1 VPLKIRGALLLL
13 LPSLL
18 LLCGL
23 FLLPIGWFLWSSI
36 AELGTLSE
44 ILVEAEDVLLSGAV
58 GGAMLNTG
66 WIGVVVTLLALLIG
80 YPVSYALSRAKGLAF
95 TAILLCI
102 VLPYF
107 TSTIVRTYAWMVL
120 LGRNGLIN
128 QILLGLGLVAEPVN
142 LLYNRTGVIIG
153 MTYVLLPYM
162 VLTLYAAMKAV
173 DPRLMQAAEGMGAT
187 PAQVFRRVFMPL
199 TLHGV
204 VAGVLITF
212 ILAIGFFITP
222 ALMGGPSDVMVA
234 MLIEREVEI
243 TQNWPS
249 AALMTVVLLVVTLTL
264 YAVYSRFAEPG
275 LSEKGEVLR

>member
-1 VPLKIRGALLLL
+1 MPLGRLAAWLMLAPALVLLF
-13 LPSLL
+13 
-18 LLCGL
+18 GV
-23 FLLPIGWFLWSSI
+23 FLLPIGWFLVGSL

-44 ILVEAEDVLLSGAV
+44 IWAEARDVLFSGTV
-58 GGAMLNTG
+58 MRVLLNTNIVG
-66 WIGVVVTLLALLIG
+66 AIVTLLVLVIG
-80 YPVSYALSRAKGLAF
+80 YPVSYALSRAKGYAF

-128 QILLGLGLVAEPVN
+128 QMLLGLGLVDAPLE
-142 LLYNRTGVIIG
+142 LMYNRSGVIIG

-173 DPRLMQAAEGMGAT
+173 DPRLLQAAEGMGAS
-187 PAQVFRRVFMPL
+187 PATVFLKVFMPL

-204 VAGVLITF
+204 IAGVLITF

-222 ALMGGPSDVMVA
+222 ALMGGPGDIMIA
-234 MLIEREVEI
+234 MLIEREVEL

-249 AALMTVVLLVVTLTL
+249 AAMMTIVLLAVTLIL
-264 YAVYSRFAEPG
+264 YGFYSRFAEKEAP
-275 LSEKGEVLR
+275 R

>member
-1 VPLKIRGALLLL
+1 MKIRAALLLL

-18 LLCGL
+18 LLFAL
-23 FLLPIGWFLWSSI
+23 FLLPIGWFLSSSI
-36 AELGTLSE
+36 MELGSWE
-44 ILVEAEDVLLSGAV
+44 EVMAEADAVLLSGAV
-58 GGAMLNTG
+58 GGALLNTG
-66 WIGVVVTLLALLIG
+66 WVGAVVTLLTLVIG
-80 YPVSYALSRAKGLAF
+80 YPVSYALSRARGAAF
-95 TAILLCI
+95 TVILLCI

-128 QILLGLGLVAEPVN
+128 QILLGLGLVSEPVN

-173 DPRLMQAAEGMGAT
+173 DPRLMQAAEGMGAS
-187 PAQVFRRVFMPL
+187 PATVFRRVFMPL

-222 ALMGGPSDVMVA
+222 ALMGGPGDVMIA
-234 MLIEREVEI
+234 MLIEREVEL
-243 TQNWPS
+243 TQNWP
-249 AALMTVVLLVVTLTL
+249 AAAMMTVVLLAVTLTL

-275 LSEKGEVLR
+275 EAMR

>member
-1 VPLKIRGALLLL
+1 MPLGRLAAWLMLAPALLLL
-13 LPSLL
+13 A
-18 LLCGL
+18 GV
-23 FLLPIGWFLWSSI
+23 FLLPIGWFLIGSLS
-36 AELGTLSE
+36 ELGGFAE
-44 ILVEAEDVLLSGAV
+44 IWEEAQDVLFSGTV
-58 GGAMLNTG
+58 GRVLLNTNG
-66 WIGVVVTLLALLIG
+66 IGAIVTLLVLVIG
-80 YPVSYALSRAKGLAF
+80 YPVSYALSRARGFAF

-128 QILLGLGLVAEPVN
+128 RILLGLHLVDEPVN

-162 VLTLYAAMKAV
+162 VLTLFAAMKAV
-173 DPRLMQAAEGMGAT
+173 DPKLLQAAEGMGASPVT
-187 PAQVFRRVFMPL
+187 VFRRVFMPL

-204 VAGVLITF
+204 IAGVLITF

-222 ALMGGPSDVMVA
+222 ALMGGPGDIMIA
-234 MLIEREVEI
+234 MLIEREVEL

-249 AALMTVVLLVVTLTL
+249 AAMMTIVLLAVTLIL
-264 YAVYSRFAEPG
+264 YGFYSRFAEQEAP
-275 LSEKGEVLR
+275 R

>member
-1 VPLKIRGALLLL
+1 MPIRIRGALLLL

-18 LLCGL
+18 LLVAL
-23 FLLPIGWFLWSSI
+23 FLVPIAWFLWGSMQEFATWS
-36 AELGTLSE
+36 ELLE
-44 ILVEAEDVLLSGAV
+44 EAEAVLFSGGV
-58 GGAMLNTG
+58 GRSLVNTG
-66 WIGVVVTLLALLIG
+66 WIGAVVTVLALVIG
-80 YPVSYALSRAKGLAF
+80 YPMSYVLSRARGLAF

-128 QILLGLGLVAEPVN
+128 QILLGLGIVEEPLQ
-142 LLYNRTGVIIG
+142 LLYNKLGVVIG

-173 DPRLMQAAEGMGAT
+173 DHRLLQAAEGMGAT

-212 ILAIGFFITP
+212 ILAIGFFVTP
-222 ALMGGPSDVMVA
+222 ALMGGPSDVMIA
-234 MLIEREVEI
+234 MLIEREVEM
-243 TQNWPS
+243 TQNWP
-249 AALMTVVLLVVTLTL
+249 AAAMMTVVLLAVTLTL

-275 LSEKGEVLR
+275 EAAR

>member
-1 VPLKIRGALLLL
+1 MPLTLRATLLLL
-13 LPSLL
+13 LPALL
-18 LLCGL
+18 LLAGL
-23 FLLPIGWFLWSSI
+23 FLLPIGWFLSASI
-36 AELGTLSE
+36 AELGTWSE
-44 ILVEAEDVLLSGAV
+44 IIEEAEAVLLSGAV
-58 GGAMLNTG
+58 GRSLLTTG
-66 WIGVVVTLLALLIG
+66 WIGLVVTLLTLLLG
-80 YPVSYALSRAKGLAF
+80 YPVSYALSRVRGAAF

-142 LLYNRTGVIIG
+142 LLYNRTGVVIG

-173 DPRLMQAAEGMGAT
+173 DQRLLQAAEGMGAS
-187 PAQVFRRVFMPL
+187 PGQIFLRVFMPL

-204 VAGVLITF
+204 VAGLLITF
-212 ILAIGFFITP
+212 ILAIGFFVTP
-222 ALMGGPSDVMVA
+222 ALMGGPGDVMVA

-249 AALMTVVLLVVTLTL
+249 AALMTIVLLAVTLSL

-275 LSEKGEVLR
+275 EAVR

>member
-1 VPLKIRGALLLL
+1 MPIRIQGALLLL

-18 LLCGL
+18 LLAAL
-23 FLLPIGWFLWSSI
+23 FLIPIAWFLVGSMQEFATWS
-36 AELGTLSE
+36 E
-44 ILVEAEDVLLSGAV
+44 LVEEAEAVLFSGGV
-58 GGAMLNTG
+58 GRSLVNTG
-66 WIGVVVTLLALLIG
+66 WIGAVVTLLALVIG
-80 YPVSYALSRAKGLAF
+80 YPMSYVLSRARGLAF

-128 QILLGLGLVAEPVN
+128 QILLGLGIVEEPLQ
-142 LLYNRTGVIIG
+142 LLYNRLGVVIG

-173 DPRLMQAAEGMGAT
+173 DHRLLQAAEGMGAT
-187 PAQVFRRVFMPL
+187 PAQVFRRVFVPL
-199 TLHGV
+199 TMHGV
-204 VAGVLITF
+204 VAGILMTF
-212 ILAIGFFITP
+212 ILAIGFFVTP
-222 ALMGGPSDVMVA
+222 ALMGGPSDVMIA

-243 TQNWPS
+243 TQNWP
-249 AALMTVVLLVVTLTL
+249 AAAMMTVVLLAVTLTL

-275 LSEKGEVLR
+275 EAAR